1 MDQPALFLVEADEKL
16 QSKFN
21 SLPNDQMTYNLL
33 SSFIVGYIFAL
44 RPNKDLDDF
53 DFILNTITNL
63 LEVKQN
69 KKLTFSQFILVMEQ
83 IIIKHSQ
90 NIQEIVIQE
99 SNKFCEAQQSKKSP
113 IQIGSFQ
120 EEIEKVQQF
129 FAEDKDL
136 YNNNNNSNNGNNN
149 SQVPLSDQYKFDQQN
164 SEVDSQQFVVKRVD
178 QRRLSLISRIYQK
191 QMQEIKEETDDELGL
206 LNEVSSQSQKEFSNY
221 KIGNCDIC
229 QQDIK
234 LNQYQ
239 PLSCLHNFHRDC
251 LADKIIN
258 QFEIEKYNTIR
269 CYVGTC
275 NKEISD
281 QEIQETLPQN
291 KFQSYLDF
299 KFDEF
304 RVENNIIYCPSQDC
318 NMRYLKEDGD
328 VMFSCS
334 CCKQSYC
341 LNCKCKWHPN
351 LSCAQYQNI
360 HSKYQETDTV
370 KNQILSFYYNKQNYT
385 KFHIIKRIVK
395 YLLKQQ
401 KCKDRKYI
409 SFIYQFKLVQTFKFV
424 YLINKLQLYQR
435 KIYKIVK
442 QYDQLLELLP
452 FAFLN

>member
-1 MDQPALFLVEADEKL
+1 MQFQRKQKNFTKYYYNIQLIFICTFFYFLVKNQQNVYL
-16 QSKFN
+16 NYF
-21 SLPNDQMTYNLL
+21 
-33 SSFIVGYIFAL
+33 FI
-44 RPNKDLDDF
+44 
-53 DFILNTITNL
+53 
-63 LEVKQN
+63 Q
-69 KKLTFSQFILVMEQ
+69 
-83 IIIKHSQ
+83 
-90 NIQEIVIQE
+90 
-99 SNKFCEAQQSKKSP
+99 KSP

-136 YNNNNNSNNGNNN
+136 YNNNNGSNNNYQGA
-149 SQVPLSDQYKFDQQN
+149 LSDSQKLDQQN

-178 QRRLSLISRIYQK
+178 QRRLSLISRINQN

-206 LNEVSSQSQKEFSNY
+206 LNETSSQSQKEFSNC

-251 LADKIIN
+251 LANKIIY
-258 QFEIEKYNTIR
+258 QLEIEKYNTIR
-269 CYVGTC
+269 CCVGIC

-281 QEIQETLPQN
+281 QEIQETLPSN
-291 KFQSYLDF
+291 KFQCYLDF

-304 RVENNIIYCPSQDC
+304 RVENNIIYCPSKDC

-351 LSCAQYQNI
+351 LSCAQYQNRLQ
-360 HSKYQETDTV
+360 KYQETDTI
-370 KNQILSFYYNKQNYT
+370 NNMISYQSYCHLHSQIDKKQKRKKQSLDRKKQNYD
-385 KFHIIKRIVK
+385 RN
-395 YLLKQQ
+395 KQ
-401 KCKDRKYI
+401 I
-409 SFIYQFKLVQTFKFV
+409 EAV
-424 YLINKLQLYQR
+424 
-435 KIYKIVK
+435 
-442 QYDQLLELLP
+442 
-452 FAFLN
+452 